1 MYNLEDHYIYD
12 EYLYDNMSRI
22 NQLDNELINGLQV
35 AAIDVLKS
43 LIAIPSFSKE
53 EDKTAAILIDFFAA
67 RKIKTERL
75 INNIWATNLHFDS
88 KKPSLL
94 LNSHHDTVKP
104 NKGYTV
110 DPFHPFEKEG
120 KLYGLGSNDAGGCL
134 VSLLATF
141 LYFYDKENLP
151 YNIIFAASA
160 EEEISGHDGIEL
172 ILPQLPKIE
181 FGIVGEP
188 TKLEL
193 AIAER
198 GLMVLDVIATGKA
211 GHAARDEGE
220 NALYKIL
227 ADLDW
232 FRNYQFDKVSE
243 LLGQVKMTATVIE
256 TDNKQHNVVPSNCK
270 MVVDVRVNELY
281 TFEEV
286 LATIGQHVKS
296 EVTPRSLRMRSSGI
310 ALDHVII
317 KAGLALGKGYYG
329 SVTTSDKALMPFPT
343 LKMGPGDS
351 ARSHTADEFIFTNE
365 IKEGVTTYIQLLTT
379 IFNHE

>member
-1 MYNLEDHYIYD
+1 MPINNNL
-12 EYLYDNMSRI
+12 S
-22 NQLDNELINGLQV
+22 LDNELINGLQMD
-35 AAIDVLKS
+35 AIDLLKS
-43 LIAIPSFSKE
+43 LIAIPAFSKE

-88 KKPSLL
+88 NKPSLL

-172 ILPQLPKIE
+172 ILPKLPKIE

-211 GHAARDEGE
+211 GHAAREEGE